1 MDLRISGNFRAIRK
15 DCHKAN
21 QSIFAFYSPIKIL
34 LLRGGI
40 CQEAFDTADPDAQSS
55 VNPVTWVDGV
65 VQHDW
70 GYLKSR
76 SGRIHRSI
84 CRRHTLSFRSYE
96 TRATETVKHSADLCV
111 SVQARSLVRSRS
123 FCFSFLLPSQALTAT
138 APSSW
143 FRDRWSGY
151 HEHDLST
158 TTVAFDCST
167 NPA

>member
-21 QSIFAFYSPIKIL
+21 PEFIRFLFANKIL

-40 CQEAFDTADPDAQSS
+40 CQEAFDTSDPDAQSS
-55 VNPVTWVDGV
+55 ANPVTWIDGV

-76 SGRIHRSI
+76 SGRTHRSI

-96 TRATETVKHSADLCV
+96 TRATETVKHSTAVCV
-111 SVQARSLVRSRS
+111 CSGA
-123 FCFSFLLPSQALTAT
+123 FI
-138 APSSW
+138 SS
-143 FRDRWSGY
+143 
-151 HEHDLST
+151 
-158 TTVAFDCST
+158 
-167 NPA
+167 

>member
-55 VNPVTWVDGV
+55 VNPVTWIDGV

-96 TRATETVKHSADLCV
+96 TRATETVKHSAAVCV
-111 SVQARSLVRSRS
+111 CSGA
-123 FCFSFLLPSQALTAT
+123 FI
-138 APSSW
+138 SS
-143 FRDRWSGY
+143 
-151 HEHDLST
+151 
-158 TTVAFDCST
+158 
-167 NPA
+167 

>member
-55 VNPVTWVDGV
+55 ANPVTWVDGV

-76 SGRIHRSI
+76 SGRTHRFG
-84 CRRHTLSFRSYE
+84 TKAGTFRY
-96 TRATETVKHSADLCV
+96 TFFPVL
-111 SVQARSLVRSRS
+111 
-123 FCFSFLLPSQALTAT
+123 
-138 APSSW
+138 
-143 FRDRWSGY
+143 
-151 HEHDLST
+151 
-158 TTVAFDCST
+158 
-167 NPA
+167 